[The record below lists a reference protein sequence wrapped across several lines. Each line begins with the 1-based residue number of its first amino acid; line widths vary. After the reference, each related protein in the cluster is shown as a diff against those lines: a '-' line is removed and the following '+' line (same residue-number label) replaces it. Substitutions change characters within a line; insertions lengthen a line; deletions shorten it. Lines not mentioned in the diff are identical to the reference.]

1 MAKKLRVSIP
11 IIVEG
16 KYDKIKLDSLLDAD
30 IFVTGGFSLFKRDDK
45 LAFFR
50 RISEHGVIVLTDSDG
65 AGTLIRSHI
74 SSAVPKDKIYQ
85 LYTPKIEGK
94 EKRKKHSSAEGVLGV
109 EGMDAD
115 LLRELFL
122 PFADGNIPKNKDKI
136 TKADLYAA
144 GMSGGEGSSERRA
157 EFARRMGLPDKL
169 SPNALLSA
177 LNVTMTRE
185 EFHSRAKEIENE
197 KQKPK

>member
-1 MAKKLRVSIP
+1 MAEKLRVSIP

-16 KYDKIKLDSLLDAD
+16 KYDKIKLDSLLDAEV
-30 IFVTGGFSLFKRDDK
+30 FTTGGFSLFKRDDK

-50 RISEHGVIVLTDSDG
+50 RISERGVIILTDSDG
-65 AGTLIRSHI
+65 AGTLIRSHLC
-74 SSAVPKDKIYQ
+74 SAIPKDRIYQ

-109 EGMDAD
+109 EGIDAD
-115 LLRELFL
+115 VLRALFL
-122 PFADGNIPKNKDKI
+122 PFADGNVPKREDRI

-144 GMSGGEGSSERRA
+144 GMSGGKGSSERRA
-157 EFARRMGLPDKL
+157 EFARRVGLPNDL

-177 LNVTMTRE
+177 INVTMTRE
-185 EFHSRAKEIENE
+185 EFFSLARETE
-197 KQKPK
+197 KDEK